1 MSLIHI
7 EESQLCK
14 YWRYWEPLILQF
26 ALGKALFFTA
36 PSILP
41 FDLNSSV
48 ITLWPADVLF
58 KYFEIFPLIFIKV
71 QIFNIFILL
80 SSRSNKYSF
89 NILSSVEKNP
99 AISGMADKRNSLRA
113 AWVSDQTRAET
124 S

>member
-26 ALGKALFFTA
+26 ALGKELFFAA

-48 ITLWPADVLF
+48 ITCWPADVLF
-58 KYFEIFPLIFIKV
+58 KYFEIFPSIFIKV
-71 QIFNIFILL
+71 QMFDILYYCL
-80 SSRSNKYSF
+80 Q
-89 NILSSVEKNP
+89 
-99 AISGMADKRNSLRA
+99 
-113 AWVSDQTRAET
+113 DQTNTVLTFCRLLKKIRQSAEWPT
-124 S
+124 REIV

>member
-26 ALGKALFFTA
+26 ALGKELFFAA

-58 KYFEIFPLIFIKV
+58 KKFPSIFVKV
-71 QIFNIFILL
+71 QIFDNL
-80 SSRSNKYSF
+80 YSCE
-89 NILSSVEKNP
+89 NTNTGTVQ
-99 AISGMADKRNSLRA
+99 
-113 AWVSDQTRAET
+113 DQTNTVLTFCRLLKKSGNQRNGRQEK
-124 S
+124 